1 MTPFLQSVAKYLF
14 DRFGNNLHNIA
25 LVFPNKRARLF
36 FNQELA
42 KITKKP
48 LLAPKY
54 YTINEYLQN
63 LSGYIPADQITL
75 LFTLYEVFVKITGS
89 KESFDEFMFYC
100 EMLLADFDDLDK
112 YNVDASM
119 LFRNLSDLKNLENY
133 FDYLEPSQI
142 QAIKQFWSTF
152 SESKESDQKQK
163 FSSLWNVLYKI
174 YEEFNLTLNK
184 QSISYEGMAFKK
196 AIEEIKN
203 GATSIREQQ
212 IAFVG
217 FNALNKCERELFH
230 YLHKQKRGL
239 FFWDW
244 DTYYRDKVEG
254 HEAAFFLKDFI
265 REFPAPE
272 DFKFETC
279 VADPN
284 RKIEIYDIVTNT
296 GQAKILPQILESLP
310 DNWKTDPTKTAIT
323 LADESLLLPVLNA
336 LPADIDVV
344 NISMGYPLKETKA
357 YNLLCQLLDLHK
369 NKRSKEQQI
378 SFYHKDVVS
387 ILHNPLIIQ
396 QDETIQ
402 KIQDSLVGN
411 NLVYITSDQI
421 DTDNSLIKN
430 LFEKNVNTDT
440 FISYLKEIINNIEL
454 AGIESKNNYIIER
467 EAIFRINNQLTRIG
481 DILDSIKTP
490 YNYASL
496 TRLLSK
502 LLESTTIP
510 FSGEPLLGMQVMGVL
525 ETRTLDFEN
534 VVILSLNEGIFPK
547 SGNVP
552 SFIPYSLRKGFD
564 MPTVEHQDAIF
575 AYYFYRLLH
584 RVKNLKLVYSS
595 SVKESISGE
604 PSRLIQQLIYEKAF
618 HTVHKTFSYKV
629 KPLSTPILK
638 IPKNTTTLNLLKKRF
653 NPEENNTLSPSAIN
667 TYLNCKTR
675 FYFHYIKNIKEPE
688 TLVEGIEANVF
699 GSILHKTLED
709 LNRPFFKKVVSSDDI
724 KKIKN
729 NKQLIDETL
738 TKAFWEEYI
747 APKDKNYPGYDNI
760 EISGQNK
767 LTKEIIFR
775 YIENVLEYDSKQAPL
790 IIHGLEEKVKMPFTS
805 KNGITIHIGGIIDR
819 IDEVNNL
826 LRVIDYKT
834 GKVKNSFNSIEALFN
849 GEEKR
854 NDAAFQTILYALI
867 LEHEK
872 PGLDI
877 MPGLFF
883 VRNIKIS
890 GFTPDLLMG
899 KGKAK
904 QKIGSVLE
912 VKDEFEPLL
921 HETLNKLF
929 STEGDFNQTENLEYC
944 KVCPYKNL
952 CNR

>member
-42 KITKKP
+42 RLTNKP

-54 YTINEYLQN
+54 YTINEYLQS
-63 LSGYIPADQITL
+63 LSGFIPADQITL
-75 LFTLYEVFVKITGS
+75 LFTLYDVFVDITGS

-112 YNVDASM
+112 YMVDASM
-119 LFRNLSDLKNLENY
+119 LFRNLSDLKDLENH
-133 FDYLEPSQI
+133 FDYLDTTQI

-163 FSSLWNVLYKI
+163 FSSLWDVLYRI
-174 YEEFNLTLNK
+174 YEEFNTTLKNK
-184 QSISYEGMAFKK
+184 SLSYEGMAFKK
-196 AIEEIKN
+196 VIEELEH
-203 GATSIREQQ
+203 GSISIENKQ

-217 FNALNKCERELFH
+217 FNALNKCEQKLFKH
-230 YLHKQKRGL
+230 LHNQKRAL

-244 DTYYRDKVEG
+244 DTYYRDNVED
-254 HEAAFFLKDFI
+254 HEAAFFLKNFI
-265 REFPAPE
+265 REFPSPG
-272 DFKFETC
+272 DFNFETS

-284 RKIEIYDIVTNT
+284 REIEIYDIVTNT
-296 GQAKILPQILESLP
+296 GQAKILPQIMESLP
-310 DNWKTDPTKTAIT
+310 DNWKSDPTRTAIT

-336 LPADIDVV
+336 LPEDIDIV

-357 YNLLCQLLDLHK
+357 YTLLCQLLDLHK
-369 NKRSKEQQI
+369 NKRVKNKLV

-387 ILHNPLIIQ
+387 ILHNPIIIQ
-396 QDETIQ
+396 QVDAIQ
-402 KIQDSLVGN
+402 KIQNELIGN
-411 NLVYITSDQI
+411 NLVYITSAQI
-421 DTDNSLIKN
+421 DTDNILIKK
-430 LFEKNVNTDT
+430 LFGTEVNTSN
-440 FISYLKEIINNIEL
+440 FIAYLKEIINYIDL
-454 AGIESKNNYIIER
+454 SGIENKNNLTIEK

-481 DILDSIKTP
+481 DILVSIKTP
-490 YNYASL
+490 YNYSSL

-534 VVILSLNEGIFPK
+534 IVILSLNEGIFPK

-604 PSRLIQQLIYEKAF
+604 PSRLIQQLIYEDAF
-618 HTVHKTFSYKV
+618 KTSHKTFSYKV
-629 KPLSTPILK
+629 KPLSTPLLE
-638 IPKNTTTLNLLKKRF
+638 IPKNDASLKLLKERF
-653 NPEENNTLSPSAIN
+653 DPKDNKTLSPSAIN

-675 FYFHYIKNIKEPE
+675 FYFHYIKGIKEPD
-688 TLVEGIEANVF
+688 TMVEGIEANTF

-709 LNRPFFKKVVSSDDI
+709 LIRPFLKKNVLPEDL
-724 KKIKN
+724 KKIKAN
-729 NKQLIDETL
+729 RQLIDKTL
-738 TKAFWEEYI
+738 TQAFWEEYI
-747 APKDKNYPGYDNI
+747 APQTKEYPGYDNV
-760 EISGQNK
+760 EIIGQNK
-767 LTKEIIFR
+767 LIKDIILR
-775 YIENVLEYDSKQAPL
+775 YVENVLEYDSKKAPL

-805 KNGITIHIGGIIDR
+805 KNGITINIGGIIDR
-819 IDEVNNL
+819 IDEVNKT

-834 GKVKNSFNSIEALFN
+834 GTVKNTFTSIEALFN
-849 GEEKR
+849 TEEKR
-854 NDAAFQTILYALI
+854 NDAAFQTILYSLI
-867 LEHEK
+867 LGHDR
-872 PGLDI
+872 PGQHI
-877 MPGLFF
+877 KPGLFF
-883 VRNIKIS
+883 VRNIKTS
-890 GFTPDLLMG
+890 GFSPDLLMG
-899 KGKAK
+899 NGKTK
-904 QKIGSVLE
+904 HKIESVLE

-921 HETLNKLF
+921 HEILNELF
-929 STEGDFNQTENLEYC
+929 SIEGNFNQTENLEYC

-952 CNR
+952 CSR